1 MKLNTQIL
9 KKLFRAVINT
19 HDDEMGCAECCD
31 EIELFIEMKLEGKSP
46 EDAYPLV
53 QEHLKKCG
61 DCREE
66 YEALLK
72 ALKAV
77 A

>member
-1 MKLNTQIL
+1 LKLNKEIL
-9 KKLFRAVINT
+9 TNLFRAVVHT
-19 HDDEMGCAECCD
+19 HDNEIGCAECCD
-31 EIELFIEMKLEGKSP
+31 EIESFIEMKLAGKSP
-46 EDAYPLV
+46 KEAYPLV

-66 YEALLK
+66 YEALLE

>member
-1 MKLNTQIL
+1 MILNTDTL
-9 KKLFRAVINT
+9 KRLFRAVINT
-19 HDDEMGCAECCD
+19 HNDEIGCAECCD
-31 EIELFIEMKLEGKSP
+31 EIEEFIEMKLAGESP

-53 QEHLKKCG
+53 HEHLMKCG

-66 YEALLK
+66 YEALFE
-72 ALKAV
+72 ALKAI

>member
-1 MKLNTQIL
+1 MKFNPEIL
-9 KKLFRAVINT
+9 KKLFRAVMYT
-19 HDDEMGCAECCD
+19 HDDEMGCKECCD
-31 EIELFIEMKLEGKSP
+31 EIDEFIEMKLDGKSP
-46 EDAYPLV
+46 EEAYPLV

-77 A
+77 